1 MDDLLKFSAK
11 EIPGYLQ
18 AFADDLVTL
27 AEGSDTAMQ
36 ESGGT
41 YVGALPQ
48 DVQVDLHNSGQT
60 HIVLQRYSLGQNTR
74 Q

>member
-27 AEGSDTAMQ
+27 TEVSDTGVIWQ
-36 ESGGT
+36 RTQKTIDTIEQWCDTKGLNIS
-41 YVGALPQ
+41 ALKSK
-48 DVQVDLHNSGQT
+48 N
-60 HIVLQRYSLGQNTR
+60 
-74 Q
+74 

>member
-1 MDDLLKFSAK
+1 
-11 EIPGYLQ
+11 
-18 AFADDLVTL
+18 
-27 AEGSDTAMQ
+27 MQ